1 MQEQTLKTTPSWLMV
16 FSGLLGCLFLAG
28 IGYSQIDL
36 VYRLMD
42 EFNIT
47 NLIGGVVIML
57 LVSLALVCL
66 GMALTF
72 PLITI
77 TDTQLIYRRPALF
90 YSREINLSEING
102 FQERVVLINPS
113 YRSREIKIY
122 EKRQLFIRLGNG
134 KAVRIDSLEIPEYA
148 QVRIRLRSER
158 PHTSLNTALSAERRK
173 MSWAVAFLAVL
184 VVLLYY
190 AILA

>member
-1 MQEQTLKTTPSWLMV
+1 MI

-28 IGYSQIDL
+28 IGYSQIHL

-42 EFNIT
+42 EFNIS
-47 NLIGGVVIML
+47 NLIGGFVIML
-57 LVSLALVCL
+57 LFALALACL

-77 TDTQLIYRRPALF
+77 TDTHFIYSRPVLF
-90 YSREINLSEING
+90 YSRAINLSEING
-102 FQERVVLINPS
+102 FQERVVIINPS

-134 KAVRIDSLEIPEYA
+134 KAVRIDSFEIPEYA
-148 QVRIRLRSER
+148 QVRIRLRNER
-158 PHTSLNTALSAERRK
+158 PHTSLNSVLSAERRK
-173 MSWAVAFLAVL
+173 ISWAVSFLAVL
-184 VVLLYY
+184 VVLLY
-190 AILA
+190 ALVLH